1 MGKRIIPRRRGRGHR
16 WKAPDNRFKGDARHP
31 RSKSSNG
38 KVIELLHDPGRTA
51 PLAKIS
57 DQDGTYTMIAFD
69 GMHVGQDIA
78 AGHGAEIDIGNTSYV
93 GSIPEGTK
101 VYNIEMQPGDGG
113 KMARAAGEAAT
124 IISHGKQTTTIRLP
138 SKAQKKLDNM
148 CRATIGSVAGSGRGE
163 KPIAKAGKNFYRT
176 RSRPKVWP
184 KVRGVAM
191 NAVDHPHGSGRKQTV
206 GVQSTVSRN
215 APPGRKVGHIAAK
228 RTGGKR

>member
-16 WKAPDNRFKGDARHP
+16 FKAADNRFKGEARHP
-31 RSKSSNG
+31 RSKSSSG
-38 KVIELLHDPGRTA
+38 KVLELMHDPGRTA
-51 PLAKIS
+51 PIAKVEG
-57 DQDGTYTMIAFD
+57 QDGTYTMIAHN

-78 AGHGAEIDIGNTSYV
+78 TGHGAEIDVGNTSYV

-101 VYNIEMQPGDGG
+101 VYNIEMKPGDGG
-113 KMARAAGEAAT
+113 KLARAAGGAAT
-124 IISHGKQTTTIRLP
+124 VISHGNQTTIRLP

-148 CRATIGSVAGSGRGE
+148 CRATIGEVAGSGRGE
-163 KPIAKAGKNFYRT
+163 KPIAKAGKNFYRN
-176 RSRPKVWP
+176 RARPKIWP

>member
-1 MGKRIIPRRRGRGHR
+1 MGKRIIPRRCGRGHR
-16 WKAPDNRFKGDARHP
+16 WKAPDNRFKGDARHA

-57 DQDGTYTMIAFD
+57 DQDGTYTMIAHD

-78 AGHGAEIDIGNTSYV
+78 AGHGAEIDVGNTSYV

-124 IISHGKQTTTIRLP
+124 VISHGKQTTTIRLP

>member
-1 MGKRIIPRRRGRGHR
+1 
-16 WKAPDNRFKGDARHP
+16 
-31 RSKSSNG
+31 
-38 KVIELLHDPGRTA
+38 
-51 PLAKIS
+51 
-57 DQDGTYTMIAFD
+57 MIAHD

-78 AGHGAEIDIGNTSYV
+78 AGHGAEIDVGNTSYI

-124 IISHGKQTTTIRLP
+124 VISHGKQTTTIRLP

>member
-57 DQDGTYTMIAFD
+57 DQDGTYTMIAHD

-78 AGHGAEIDIGNTSYV
+78 AGHGAEIDVGNTSYV

-148 CRATIGSVAGSGRGE
+148 RRATIGSVAGSGRGE

-215 APPGRKVGHIAAK
+215 APPGRKVGNIAAK

>member
-38 KVIELLHDPGRTA
+38 KVTELLHDPGRTA
-51 PLAKIS
+51 PIAKVS
-57 DQDGTYTMIAFD
+57 DQDGIYTMIAHD
-69 GMHVGQDIA
+69 GMHVGQDVA

-101 VYNIEMQPGDGG
+101 VYNVEMQPGDGG
-113 KMARAAGEAAT
+113 KMARAAGEAA
-124 IISHGKQTTTIRLP
+124 IVISHGKQTTTIRLP
-138 SKAQKKLDNM
+138 SKAQKKLDRM

-163 KPIAKAGKNFYRT
+163 KPIVKAGKNFYRT

-215 APPGRKVGHIAAK
+215 APPGRKVGNIAAK

>member
-57 DQDGTYTMIAFD
+57 DQDGTYSMIAHD

-78 AGHGAEIDIGNTSYV
+78 AGHGAEIDVGNTSYV
-93 GSIPEGTK
+93 GSIHEGTK

-124 IISHGKQTTTIRLP
+124 VISHGKQTTTIRLP

-215 APPGRKVGHIAAK
+215 APPGRKVGNIAAK

>member
-16 WKAPDNRFKGDARHP
+16 WKAPDNRFKRDARHT
-31 RSKSSNG
+31 RSKSANR

-57 DQDGTYTMIAFD
+57 DQDGTYTMIAHD

-78 AGHGAEIDIGNTSYV
+78 AGHGAEIDVGNTSYV

-124 IISHGKQTTTIRLP
+124 VISHGKQTTTIRLP

-163 KPIAKAGKNFYRT
+163 TPIAKAGKNFYRT

-215 APPGRKVGHIAAK
+215 APPGRKVGHVAAK